1 MRKGDKTITDQDL
14 LWDYGGEI
22 LHSQGMDLERQI
34 PQHGRVNCFD
44 HSVAVALLSLR
55 LARWLGLRVDRRS
68 LIRGALLHDYF
79 LYDWRTLHPRPGLR
93 HGLSHGLRHG
103 GRAAANADRDF
114 GLNAVEADIIRR
126 HMFPLTLTPPR
137 YRESLLVCW
146 ADKVCAVREF
156 GGGLWRTRA
165 K

>member
-1 MRKGDKTITDQDL
+1 MTDQDL

-22 LHSQGMDLERQI
+22 LRSQGMDLERQI

-146 ADKVCAVREF
+146 EDKVCAVREF

>member
-1 MRKGDKTITDQDL
+1 MTDQDL

-22 LHSQGMDLERQI
+22 LRSQGMDLERQI

-79 LYDWRTLHPRPGLR
+79 LYDWHTLHPRPGLR

-146 ADKVCAVREF
+146 ADKVCAVREL

>member
-1 MRKGDKTITDQDL
+1 MTDQDL

-22 LHSQGMDLERQI
+22 LRSQGMDLERQI

-79 LYDWRTLHPRPGLR
+79 LYDWHTLHPRPGLR

-146 ADKVCAVREF
+146 ADKDCAVREF

>member
-1 MRKGDKTITDQDL
+1 MTDQDL

-22 LHSQGMDLERQI
+22 LRSQGMDLERQI
-34 PQHGRVNCFD
+34 PQHGHVNCFD

-79 LYDWRTLHPRPGLR
+79 LYDWHTLHPRPGLR

-126 HMFPLTLTPPR
+126 HIFPLTLTPPR

-156 GGGLWRTRA
+156 GGGLWRARA